1 MNANKIQTTLALALI
16 AGLAASAASAA
27 NESYGAERE
36 QKQEQRQERQV
47 APHDYRREQRVANN
61 QAQPPRQAQ
70 PNVAQPPR
78 QAPPAGSPTAG
89 GQRSGQRGTPPRTVA
104 STPGGRSDWNRNGN
118 GRGNYN
124 GNGSDNNGGSYSGGN
139 RRVVSPPHSPPGHQP
154 GGGYSPGHARPPQI
168 VPSLPYGYRRHY
180 WNGNPYYYH
189 GGHWYRPYGSSYIVV
204 GAPYGLF
211 VSSLPYYSSF
221 WFGSTRYFYS
231 DGAYYNYEP
240 ARHGYVVTQSPYA
253 SDSED
258 GDGYSDEELYVYPA
272 QGQSEQQQ
280 ADDRYEC
287 HRWAVD
293 QTQYDPT
300 DSDYDAQRRSEYT
313 RAITACLTGRG
324 YTVR

>member
-1 MNANKIQTTLALALI
+1 MNANKIQTGLAIALI
-16 AGLAASAASAA
+16 AGLASTAASAA
-27 NESYGAERE
+27 ADRE
-36 QKQEQRQERQV
+36 QQQDQRVERQV
-47 APHDYRREQRVANN
+47 SPHDYRREQRVAVEDN
-61 QAQPPRQAQ
+61 QAAPSQEPRQSQ
-70 PNVAQPPR
+70 PTRQAPPNAARPPR
-78 QAPPAGSPTAG
+78 QAPPADAPSAG
-89 GQRSGQRGTPPRTVA
+89 GQRG
-104 STPGGRSDWNRNGN
+104 DWNRNGN
-118 GRGNYN
+118 ANRGRGNYN
-124 GNGSDNNGGSYSGGN
+124 DRYAGRNN
-139 RRVVSPPHSPPGHQP
+139 RVSPPHSPPGHQP
-154 GGGYSPGHARPPQI
+154 GGGYSPGYGRPPQI

-180 WNGNPYYYH
+180 WNSNPYYYH

-240 ARHGYVVTQSPYA
+240 ARHGYVVTRSPYA

-258 GDGYSDEELYVYPA
+258 GDGYSDDGYSDEELYVYPA